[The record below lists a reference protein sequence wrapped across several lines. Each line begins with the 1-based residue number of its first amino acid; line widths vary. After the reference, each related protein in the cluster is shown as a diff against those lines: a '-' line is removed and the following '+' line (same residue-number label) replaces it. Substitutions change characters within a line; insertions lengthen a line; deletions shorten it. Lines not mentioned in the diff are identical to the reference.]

1 MKESYPEEGVPLA
14 ITWQRGHSSVH
25 IQEDARVAVG
35 LRVGT
40 GECSGQTRTMSQSTE
55 MGRLRGGWG
64 VQG

>member
-14 ITWQRGHSSVH
+14 TTWQCGHSSV
-25 IQEDARVAVG
+25 QEEARVVVG

-40 GECSGQTRTMSQSTE
+40 GECSGQRRTMSQSTE
-55 MGRLRGGWG
+55 MGRSCGGWG